1 MFTNFIHSQL
11 LELICLSP
19 NCCEAQISKNYQTSK
34 YTFYRS
40 VLSTFAVQLF
50 LLPFSSHCSMQ
61 NISFTDSG
69 YVIKPPLFTELC
81 LLQGTLA
88 HRLIYWQ
95 LSLWPQPG
103 TSAGGSTV
111 APWGHLTYQQVCFL
125 GSSKKG

>member
-50 LLPFSSHCSMQ
+50 LLPFSFHCSMQ

-95 LSLWPQPG
+95 LSL
-103 TSAGGSTV
+103 
-111 APWGHLTYQQVCFL
+111 
-125 GSSKKG
+125 